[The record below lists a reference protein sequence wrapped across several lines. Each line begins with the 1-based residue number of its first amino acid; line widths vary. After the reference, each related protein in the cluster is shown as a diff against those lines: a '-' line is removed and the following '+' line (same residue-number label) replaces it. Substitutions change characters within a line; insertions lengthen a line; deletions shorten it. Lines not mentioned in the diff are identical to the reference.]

1 MDWLDT
7 SKCLSFPEFLLLIP
21 LLQYALVLLP
31 GLPVGRLFD
40 KGYFKLPLF
49 CASVILVGATF
60 VTAECKEY
68 WQFLLVQGFV
78 IGLACGVIF
87 GPVLGAV
94 ATYCKCMKEN
104 QGED

>member
-1 MDWLDT
+1 
-7 SKCLSFPEFLLLIP
+7 
-21 LLQYALVLLP
+21 
-31 GLPVGRLFD
+31 
-40 KGYFKLPLF
+40 
-49 CASVILVGATF
+49 VILVGATF

-94 ATYCKCMKEN
+94 ATYCKCVKEN
-104 QGED
+104 YGMY

>member
-1 MDWLDT
+1 VDWFDT
-7 SKCLSFPEFLLLIP
+7 SKYLLHQIHLLII
-21 LLQYALVLLP
+21 LIFQYSLIFLP
-31 GLPVGRLFD
+31 GLPIGRLFD

-49 CASVILVGATF
+49 CASIILVGATF

-68 WQFLLVQGFV
+68 WQFLLVQGFI

-94 ATYCKCMKEN
+94 ATYCACV
-104 QGED
+104 